1 MESEPSR
8 LNAKYTA
15 KYHPIDIAVRSAG
28 RRMAQPP
35 CHAGANHRPHHPAQR
50 RRLQQRMDR
59 IRSCSKAPRHIPQ
72 DVAELPRPT
81 PHPLLADRPQNLR
94 QPHRP
99 RRLPPKASHPIC
111 KIANFSTAIGCV
123 LQHNRLPSRKFFVT
137 LHK

>member
-8 LNAKYTA
+8 PNAKYLA
-15 KYHPIDIAVRSAG
+15 KYQPINSIVRSAG

-35 CHAGANHRPHHPAQR
+35 CHTGANHRPHHPAQR

-94 QPHRP
+94 QPRRP
-99 RRLPPKASHPIC
+99 RCLPPPAPDRINKV
-111 KIANFSTAIGCV
+111 ANTVIAIGCV
-123 LQHNRLPSRKFFVT
+123 LRHNRLPSQKLFVT
-137 LHK
+137 L